1 MWVEL
6 TKADLKTIE
15 KADKISVSKTDIKN
29 RNLVRVEELLAII
42 EELVSNY
49 EYLQEEYRD
58 LEKRKEDDFN
68 CECCESDYGW

>member
-42 EELVSNY
+42 EELVGNY
-49 EYLQEEYRD
+49 EYLQDEYNELEARKKEEFD
-58 LEKRKEDDFN
+58 